1 MGKTGETN
9 RLVSDADA
17 LEAWQIEVQI
27 DAAYANGQHEL
38 LVPLAERWLEIHA
51 DAFES
56 ASEKQLEILQK
67 LAESLARLSLWE
79 RAYELLER
87 LLPVYESRPNSSPA
101 TIALILNQLARFH
114 FAFKKAD
121 RAEELARRSLSILE
135 SIPVARRNLTAFAE
149 AADCLAQ
156 ALDARGEFVEAEKMC
171 RIALA
176 IRDDFQ
182 NDQTSAAASFSTLGS
197 ILHHRGKF
205 EQAEQAHARALSII
219 EGKYGQT
226 DPRVADKLIA
236 LGFCYLHQKQH
247 KKVLETLQRAKTILE
262 FGDGP
267 RAPAYG
273 LVLKMLSRGYWN
285 DRQHET
291 AEALARRAVAFC
303 EECHGAGHHEVAASL
318 AHLAG
323 MLFFSEEALDEAI
336 VLLERAAAIY
346 ERAPDGDEWTHLQ
359 VLQSLV
365 RRHNLNEAF
374 EDAERHGRRALE
386 LARERF
392 GAEHIEVATCLA
404 LLASVA
410 HRRFDYEE
418 ALEWAEQ
425 AVKVRS
431 KYAQENPSNM
441 YEDLMLLGE
450 IQVCLEDFDGARVSF
465 RAAMELVENALDAD
479 PEKKGQVFVES
490 AKIAVYE
497 EKPELAVKLLQ
508 EAADFMSRAF
518 GETDIRLLEV
528 FEDLGRALQDVGDFD
543 GAEAAYR
550 RMLALTDTHFNAND
564 SRRAEPREFLADLA
578 LQRRDFTR
586 AVQYS
591 EEALAIVIS
600 EFGSDSVRLCSS
612 LDAAAN
618 AHMAERNI
626 ERAKELSEWAI
637 RIFRLHCKEY
647 DYEPGFLKR
656 CKRRLARI
664 QKASRKTC
672 H

>member
-1 MGKTGETN
+1 MGNTGKGK
-9 RLVSDADA
+9 RRVSDAEA

-27 DAAYANGQHEL
+27 DAAYTDGQHEL
-38 LVPLAERWLEIHA
+38 VVPLAERWLEIHA
-51 DAFES
+51 GSFENV
-56 ASEKQLEILQK
+56 SEKQVEILQK
-67 LAESLARLSLWE
+67 LGESLARLSLWE
-79 RAYELLER
+79 RACELLER
-87 LLPVYESRPNSSPA
+87 LLPVYESRPNASPS

-114 FAFKKAD
+114 FAYKTAD
-121 RAEELARRSLSILE
+121 RAEELARRALSILE
-135 SIPVARRNLTAFAE
+135 SIPIARRNLTAFAE

-171 RIALA
+171 RVALA

-182 NDQTSAAASFSTLGS
+182 NNQTSAAASLSTLGS
-197 ILHHRGKF
+197 ILLHRGEF
-205 EQAEQAHARALSII
+205 AEAEEVHARALSII
-219 EGKYGQT
+219 ETKYGQT
-226 DPRVADKLIA
+226 DPRVADKLIT
-236 LGFCYLHQKQH
+236 LGICYLHQRQH
-247 KKVLETLQRAKTILE
+247 KKMLETLQRAKTILE

-273 LVLKMLSRGYWN
+273 LVLKMLSSGYWN
-285 DRQHET
+285 DRQHKT
-291 AEALARRAVAFC
+291 AEALARQAVAFC

-318 AHLAG
+318 ANLAG
-323 MLFFSEEALDEAI
+323 MLVFSDEALDEAI

-346 ERAPDGDEWTHLQ
+346 ERAPDGDEQTHLQ
-359 VLQSLV
+359 VLRSLV
-365 RRHNLNEAF
+365 RRHDLNEAF
-374 EDAERHGRRALE
+374 DDAERHGRRALE

-392 GAEHIEVATCLA
+392 GADHAEVATCLA

-425 AVKVRS
+425 AVEVRS
-431 KYAQENPSNM
+431 KYAKESPSDL
-441 YEDLMLLGE
+441 YEDLMLLGD

-465 RAAMELVENALDAD
+465 RAAMELVEKSLDAD
-479 PEKKGQVFVES
+479 PKKKGQVLVES

-497 EKPELAVKLLQ
+497 ETPELAVKELQ
-508 EAADFMSRAF
+508 EAAEFLSRAF

-528 FEDLGRALQDVGDFD
+528 FEYLGGARKDVGDFA
-543 GAEAAYR
+543 GAEAAYQ
-550 RMLALTDTHFNAND
+550 RMLALTDTFCKATD
-564 SRRAEPREFLADLA
+564 SRRAEPREYLADLA
-578 LQRRDFTR
+578 LRRRDFAH

-591 EEALAIVIS
+591 EEALAIVLL
-600 EFGSDSVRLCSS
+600 EYGSDSMRLCWS
-612 LDAAAN
+612 LDTAAD

-637 RIFRLHCKEY
+637 RVFRLHRK
-647 DYEPGFLKR
+647 DDDEPEFLKR

-664 QKASRKTC
+664 EKASRKAR